1 MEVHDI
7 ADADVLGNNP
17 IYENGSVIGRA
28 TGGDYG
34 FRLGKSIALGMVKPD
49 YAKVGQK
56 LKIDILGKMHEAT
69 ILEESPYDSENKLLR
84 A

>member
-1 MEVHDI
+1 MEIHGVS
-7 ADADVLGNNP
+7 DADVLGNNP

-34 FRLGKSIALGMVKPD
+34 FRINKSIALGMVKPE

-56 LKIDILGKMHEAT
+56 LKIDILGKMHEVS
-69 ILEESPYDSENKLLR
+69 IIDDSP
-84 A
+84 

>member
-1 MEVHDI
+1 M
-7 ADADVLGNNP
+7 LGNNP
-17 IYENGSVIGRA
+17 IYENGSVVGRA

-34 FRLGKSIALGMVKPD
+34 FRLGKSIALGMIKPD
-49 YAKVGQK
+49 LANVGQK

-69 ILEESPYDSENKLLR
+69 ILEDSPYDAENKLLR

>member
-1 MEVHDI
+1 MEIHNVTE
-7 ADADVLGNNP
+7 ADVLGNNP

-49 YAKVGQK
+49 FAKVGQK